1 MTFNDSNQM
10 NSRKQVSNGYDDT
23 STGDEQ
29 IRPVVFYSSRRSWME
44 TTAGNPGLVLE
55 DGRMMTRTEDN
66 TLGMTQKVS
75 NFNNR
80 AKSMGRTE

>member
-1 MTFNDSNQM
+1 MD
-10 NSRKQVSNGYDDT
+10 G
-23 STGDEQ
+23 
-29 IRPVVFYSSRRSWME
+29 

-55 DGRMMTRTEDN
+55 DGRMMRRAEDEDN

-75 NFNNR
+75 TFNNR